1 LLFNIIVSGNLTSDL
16 AGVFDEGLLSIFF
29 DLPFLQLDL
38 LLLLDLVHVVFSLYT
53 SLLGKGGCLL
63 RELLLSSLFEISLDS
78 LPLGLFKLFSF
89 SGLSLALLKGSLGPQ
104 SINLGLSVS
113 SLFLE
118 LSQTLDFP
126 LFFFSNSLG
135 FLLLFIFSLV
145 LFALMVGNLIFV
157 VLFFSSTFLLL
168 EESLSV
174 SLSRLSHQKVHL
186 SPLSLMSYLIFL
198 SHFLDVDLELD
209 LFLVSELL
217 LFHS

>member
-1 LLFNIIVSGNLTSDL
+1 MLFNIIVSGNLTSDL

-38 LLLLDLVHVVFSLYT
+38 LLLLDLMHVVFSLYT
-53 SLLGKGGCLL
+53 SLLCKGGCLF
-63 RELLLSSLFEISLDS
+63 RELLLSSLFEVSLDS

-89 SGLSLALLKGSLGPQ
+89 SGLSLALLKGSLGSQ

-118 LSQTLDFP
+118 LTQTLDFP

-135 FLLLFIFSLV
+135 FLLLLIFRLV
-145 LFALMVGNLIFV
+145 LFALMVGNLILV